1 MSDMRHVH
9 NAYAAI
15 YNPEIKK
22 NLEESR
28 DAFSKMNLNQLNDQD
43 LYEVS
48 EEILEKVFFHH
59 DLDVPTAESL
69 IEAILSDAIAGDKSP
84 LRLGKIERLS
94 EAFAAAFDRVKEKS
108 IRVAKESY
116 TEYLYKKDQLSR
128 LSSNNDLDLP
138 KQRLHQSLVAEDRNI
153 IKSGILEI
161 IEGKIN
167 AGLQA
172 YLDKKKGKKSGKKEE
187 ENGKE
192 ENGNGKSSKGGKPD
206 FLDLDK
212 DGDKKESMKKAAKD
226 KKMSEA
232 YTVTNADKKG
242 NTPAYQA
249 YKAGKKNVKTGEP
262 LYKAADHMKEGM
274 LVKAAQ
280 GVEAVGKK
288 IDKADKAV
296 TKATMNRVVKPAAKA
311 IGKGA
316 KKVGMAA
323 LRGTAGAVGGAVKG
337 AFQGASKGI
346 KKGMREELL
355 ASGVFSEHEVT
366 KLIWNEF
373 DTEIEENYRAM
384 RNPEKYEREQDKKLE
399 RDKPYHKRSRA
410 ARMADPDR
418 GINSPA
424 FKKFMADRGM
434 SV

>member
-1 MSDMRHVH
+1 MSDMRHVY

-69 IEAILSDAIAGDKSP
+69 IEAILSDATDGDKSP
-84 LRLGKIERLS
+84 LRLSKIERLT
-94 EAFAAAFDRVKEKS
+94 EAFAAAFDRIKEKS

-116 TEYLYKKDQLSR
+116 TEYLHKKDQLSR
-128 LSSNNDLDLP
+128 LSNNNDLDLP
-138 KQRLHQSLVAEDRNI
+138 KQRLHQSLVAEDRKI

-172 YLDKKKGKKSGKKEE
+172 YLDKKKGKKTDD
-187 ENGKE
+187 KE

-226 KKMSEA
+226 KKMNEA
-232 YTVTNADKKG
+232 MIVTNADKKG

-262 LYKAADHMKEGM
+262 MYKAADHMKE
-274 LVKAAQ
+274 
-280 GVEAVGKK
+280 
-288 IDKADKAV
+288 D
-296 TKATMNRVVKPAAKA
+296 
-311 IGKGA
+311 
-316 KKVGMAA
+316 
-323 LRGTAGAVGGAVKG
+323 
-337 AFQGASKGI
+337 
-346 KKGMREELL
+346 LL
-355 ASGVFSEHEVT
+355 ASGVFSEHEIT

-373 DTEIEENYRAM
+373 DTDIEENYRAM
-384 RNPEKYEREQDKKLE
+384 RNPEKYKDPDES
-399 RDKPYHKRSRA
+399 DKPYHKRSRE
-410 ARMADPDR
+410 ARMRDPER

-434 SV
+434 

>member
-1 MSDMRHVH
+1 MSDMRHVY
-9 NAYAAI
+9 NAYSAI

-69 IEAILSDAIAGDKSP
+69 IEAILSDAINGDKSP
-84 LRLGKIERLS
+84 LRLSKIERLT

-128 LSSNNDLDLP
+128 LSNNNDLDLP
-138 KQRLHQSLVAEDRNI
+138 KQRLHQNLIAEDRNI

-161 IEGKIN
+161 IEGKVN

-172 YLDKKKGKKSGKKEE
+172 YLDKKKGKKTDDKE

-192 ENGNGKSSKGGKPD
+192 ENGKSSKGGKPD

-226 KKMSEA
+226 KKMNEA
-232 YTVTNADKKG
+232 MIVTNADKKG
-242 NTPAYQA
+242 NTPAYQN
-249 YKAGKKNVKTGEP
+249 YKNGMKNPKTGEP
-262 LYKAADHMKEGM
+262 VYKAADHMKE
-274 LVKAAQ
+274 
-280 GVEAVGKK
+280 
-288 IDKADKAV
+288 D
-296 TKATMNRVVKPAAKA
+296 
-311 IGKGA
+311 
-316 KKVGMAA
+316 
-323 LRGTAGAVGGAVKG
+323 
-337 AFQGASKGI
+337 
-346 KKGMREELL
+346 LL

-366 KLIWNEF
+366 KLIWTEF
-373 DTEIEENYRAM
+373 DENYHAM
-384 RNPEKYEREQDKKLE
+384 RNPEKYKPDDES
-399 RDKPYHKRSRA
+399 DKPYRERSRE
-410 ARMADPDR
+410 ARMKDPKR

>member
-1 MSDMRHVH
+1 MRHVY

-28 DAFSKMNLNQLNDQD
+28 DAFSKMNLSQLNDQD
-43 LYEVS
+43 LYDVS

-59 DLDVPTAESL
+59 DLDVSTAESL
-69 IEAILSDAIAGDKSP
+69 IEAILSDAIDGDKSP
-84 LRLGKIERLS
+84 LRLGKIERLT
-94 EAFAAAFDRVKEKS
+94 EAFASAFDRVKEKS

-138 KQRLHQSLVAEDRNI
+138 KQRLHQNLIAEDRKI

-161 IEGKIN
+161 IEGKVN

-172 YLDKKKGKKSGKKEE
+172 YLDKKKGKKTDD
-187 ENGKE
+187 KE

-226 KKMSEA
+226 KKLIEA
-232 YTVTNADKKG
+232 MIVTNADKKG
-242 NTPAYQA
+242 NTPAYQN
-249 YKAGKKNVKTGEP
+249 YKKGMKNKKGEP
-262 LYKAADHMKEGM
+262 VYKAADHMKE
-274 LVKAAQ
+274 
-280 GVEAVGKK
+280 
-288 IDKADKAV
+288 D
-296 TKATMNRVVKPAAKA
+296 
-311 IGKGA
+311 
-316 KKVGMAA
+316 
-323 LRGTAGAVGGAVKG
+323 
-337 AFQGASKGI
+337 
-346 KKGMREELL
+346 LL

-373 DTEIEENYRAM
+373 DDSIEENYRAM
-384 RNPEKYEREQDKKLE
+384 RNPEKYKPDDELSFEQRRAKRM
-399 RDKPYHKRSRA
+399 RDPK
-410 ARMADPDR
+410 R

-424 FKKFMADRGM
+424 FKEFMKKQGM
-434 SV
+434 

>member
-1 MSDMRHVH
+1 MSDMRHVY

-69 IEAILSDAIAGDKSP
+69 IEAILSDAIDGDKSP
-84 LRLGKIERLS
+84 LRLGKIERLT
-94 EAFAAAFDRVKEKS
+94 EAFASAFDRVKEKS

-138 KQRLHQSLVAEDRNI
+138 KQRLHQNLIAEDRKI

-161 IEGKIN
+161 IEGKVN

-172 YLDKKKGKKSGKKEE
+172 YLDKKKGKKTDDKE

-226 KKMSEA
+226 KKLKEA
-232 YTVTNADKKG
+232 MIVTNADKKG

-262 LYKAADHMKEGM
+262 MYKAADHMKE
-274 LVKAAQ
+274 
-280 GVEAVGKK
+280 
-288 IDKADKAV
+288 D
-296 TKATMNRVVKPAAKA
+296 
-311 IGKGA
+311 
-316 KKVGMAA
+316 
-323 LRGTAGAVGGAVKG
+323 
-337 AFQGASKGI
+337 
-346 KKGMREELL
+346 LL

-366 KLIWNEF
+366 KLLWSEF
-373 DTEIEENYRAM
+373 DSEIEENYRAM
-384 RNPEKYEREQDKKLE
+384 RNPEKYKDPDES
-399 RDKPYHKRSRA
+399 DKPYHKRSRE
-410 ARMADPDR
+410 ARMRDPER

-434 SV
+434 

>member
-1 MSDMRHVH
+1 MSDMRHVY

-69 IEAILSDAIAGDKSP
+69 IEAILSDAIDGDKSP
-84 LRLGKIERLS
+84 LRLSKIERLT

-138 KQRLHQSLVAEDRNI
+138 KQRLHQNLVAEDRKI

-172 YLDKKKGKKSGKKEE
+172 YLDKKKGKKTDDKK

-192 ENGNGKSSKGGKPD
+192 ENGNGKSSKGSKPD

-226 KKMSEA
+226 KKMNEA
-232 YTVTNADKKG
+232 MIVTNADKKG

-262 LYKAADHMKEGM
+262 MYKAADHMKE
-274 LVKAAQ
+274 
-280 GVEAVGKK
+280 
-288 IDKADKAV
+288 D
-296 TKATMNRVVKPAAKA
+296 
-311 IGKGA
+311 
-316 KKVGMAA
+316 
-323 LRGTAGAVGGAVKG
+323 
-337 AFQGASKGI
+337 
-346 KKGMREELL
+346 LL

-366 KLIWNEF
+366 KLLWSEF
-373 DTEIEENYRAM
+373 DSEIEENYRAM
-384 RNPEKYEREQDKKLE
+384 RNPEKYKDPDES
-399 RDKPYHKRSRA
+399 DKPYHKRSRE
-410 ARMADPDR
+410 ARMRDPER

-434 SV
+434 

>member
-1 MSDMRHVH
+1 MSDMRHVY

-69 IEAILSDAIAGDKSP
+69 IEAILSDAIDGDKSP
-84 LRLGKIERLS
+84 LRLSKIERLT

-138 KQRLHQSLVAEDRNI
+138 KQRLHQNLVAEDRKI

-226 KKMSEA
+226 KKMNEA
-232 YTVTNADKKG
+232 MIVTNADKKG

-262 LYKAADHMKEGM
+262 LYKAADHMKE
-274 LVKAAQ
+274 
-280 GVEAVGKK
+280 
-288 IDKADKAV
+288 D
-296 TKATMNRVVKPAAKA
+296 
-311 IGKGA
+311 
-316 KKVGMAA
+316 
-323 LRGTAGAVGGAVKG
+323 
-337 AFQGASKGI
+337 
-346 KKGMREELL
+346 LL

-366 KLIWNEF
+366 KLLWSEF
-373 DTEIEENYRAM
+373 DSEIEENYRAM
-384 RNPEKYEREQDKKLE
+384 RNPEKYKDPDES
-399 RDKPYHKRSRA
+399 DKPYHKRSRE
-410 ARMADPDR
+410 ARMRDPER

>member
-1 MSDMRHVH
+1 MSDMRHVY
-9 NAYAAI
+9 NAYSAI

-22 NLEESR
+22 KLEESR

-69 IEAILSDAIAGDKSP
+69 IEAILSDAIDGDKSP
-84 LRLGKIERLS
+84 LRLDKIERLT

-138 KQRLHQSLVAEDRNI
+138 KQRLHQNLIAEDRKI

-161 IEGKIN
+161 IEGKVN

-172 YLDKKKGKKSGKKEE
+172 YLDKKKGKKSDKKED

-226 KKMSEA
+226 KKLKEA
-232 YTVTNADKKG
+232 MIVTNADKKA
-242 NTPAYQA
+242 NTPAYQN
-249 YKAGKKNVKTGEP
+249 YKKGMKNKKGEP
-262 LYKAADHMKEGM
+262 VYKAADHMKED
-274 LVKAAQ
+274 LV
-280 GVEAVGKK
+280 
-288 IDKADKAV
+288 
-296 TKATMNRVVKPAAKA
+296 
-311 IGKGA
+311 
-316 KKVGMAA
+316 
-323 LRGTAGAVGGAVKG
+323 
-337 AFQGASKGI
+337 
-346 KKGMREELL
+346 
-355 ASGVFSEHEVT
+355 ASGVFSEQEIT
-366 KLIWNEF
+366 KLIWTEF
-373 DTEIEENYRAM
+373 DENYRAM
-384 RNPEKYEREQDKKLE
+384 RNPEKYAEKPESEMSYDEKRKK
-399 RDKPYHKRSRA
+399 
-410 ARMADPDR
+410 RMNDPER

-434 SV
+434 

>member
-1 MSDMRHVH
+1 MSDMRHVY

-69 IEAILSDAIAGDKSP
+69 IEAILSDATDGDKSP
-84 LRLGKIERLS
+84 LRLSKIERLT
-94 EAFAAAFDRVKEKS
+94 EAFASAFDRIKEKS

-116 TEYLYKKDQLSR
+116 TEYLHKKDQLSR

-138 KQRLHQSLVAEDRNI
+138 KQRLHQSLVAEDRKI

-172 YLDKKKGKKSGKKEE
+172 YLDKKKGKKTDDKK

-226 KKMSEA
+226 KKMNEA
-232 YTVTNADKKG
+232 MIVTNADKKG

-262 LYKAADHMKEGM
+262 MYKAADHMKEGM

-280 GVEAVGKK
+280 GVESGVKK
-288 IDKADKAV
+288 FNKFDDKVTKAV
-296 TKATMNRVVKPAAKA
+296 TKKVGKA
-311 IGKGA
+311 A

-337 AFQGASKGI
+337 AFQGAGKGI

-373 DTEIEENYRAM
+373 DTDIEENYRAM

-410 ARMADPDR
+410 ARMADPER

-434 SV
+434 SA